1 MHHQLRQRLPHYIAK
16 AERKGRSKDEVDEII
31 RSEAPA

>member
-1 MHHQLRQRLPHYIAK
+1 MAK